1 MCGRY
6 LLNTDLNA
14 LQLRFKFVNTEVEIT
29 PRYNIAPSQP
39 VAAVRAGEGGAREL
53 TLLQWGLI
61 PSWAKDPAIGSR
73 MINARAETAAEKP
86 SFRAA
91 MKRRRCLIPASG
103 FYEWARV
110 GAAKQ
115 PFFIRMKEGR
125 PFALAGLWEQW
136 CGEDG
141 SELETCAILT
151 TSPNE
156 MTAKIHPRMPVI
168 IAPGDYGRWM
178 DPANE
183 KPGTLE
189 PLLRPYPAGEMEAHT
204 VSRHVNNPRNDEP
217 ACIEPARIE
226 PAGD

>member
-1 MCGRY
+1 MCGRFT
-6 LLNTDLNA
+6 LIAPKAMLEA
-14 LQLRFKFVNTEVEIT
+14 LFGLELAGELS

-141 SELETCAILT
+141 SEFETCAILT

-156 MTAKIHPRMPVI
+156 MAAKIHPRMPVI

>member
-1 MCGRY
+1 M
-6 LLNTDLNA
+6 LEA
-14 LQLRFKFVNTEVEIT
+14 LFGLELAGELS

>member
-1 MCGRY
+1 LIAPKAM
-6 LLNTDLNA
+6 LEA
-14 LQLRFKFVNTEVEIT
+14 LFGLELAGELS

>member
-1 MCGRY
+1 M
-6 LLNTDLNA
+6 LEA
-14 LQLRFKFVNTEVEIT
+14 LFGLELAGELS

-156 MTAKIHPRMPVI
+156 MAAKIHPRMPVI

>member
-1 MCGRY
+1 M
-6 LLNTDLNA
+6 LEA
-14 LQLRFKFVNTEVEIT
+14 LFGLELAGELS

-183 KPGTLE
+183 KPGTLK